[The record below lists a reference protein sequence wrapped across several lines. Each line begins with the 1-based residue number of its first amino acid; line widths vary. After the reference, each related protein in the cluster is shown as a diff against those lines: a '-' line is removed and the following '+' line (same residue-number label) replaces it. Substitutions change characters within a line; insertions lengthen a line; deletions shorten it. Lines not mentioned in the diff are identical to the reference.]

1 MSKDVQ
7 ESELRR
13 IIEAVEI
20 ESAITVIF
28 DG

>member
-20 ESAITVIF
+20 ESASTVIF